1 METKARH
8 GLQLGGNTLWLE
20 YAHCVPVIPPP
31 ATNTLDW
38 ICDMCNAVNFA
49 RRIECHKCS
58 TARPNNPQRAAVEA
72 HAPSPILKVS
82 NLEPHITDD
91 DLRSLFLAHVSV
103 KDVRLVLDKYT
114 GLPRG
119 LAFVEMFS
127 VGEATR
133 ALGLLH
139 GAVLPGSSQP
149 LRLCYARDKFGGTG
163 TGPSGTAAGAEAL
176 EAAQAMSMYSNWEPK
191 AFDARALDGAEGVQ
205 EEQPSSSQEHQQMQG
220 QGQTPAGFVYDQAS
234 GYWFDAASGYYYDA
248 NSGLYY
254 HRSTNQ
260 WYSYNHSTG
269 DYAAVGGGNGS
280 GDGEGSGTSTVY
292 QAGSTTSAA
301 GPISAS
307 TATHVATRQHSVLTS
322 APKPAGG
329 GSGSTK
335 RVGAVIGAAP
345 VLNAQGLLAAA
356 ALAEEKSK
364 MAQKASQQL
373 LAKQQGKQQTG
384 SKATMQQQQARP
396 HVAGAQVPAQVQGVI
411 HRGKWA
417 QRSQQ

>member
-1 METKARH
+1 M
-8 GLQLGGNTLWLE
+8 
-20 YAHCVPVIPPP
+20 VPCYPG
-31 ATNTLDW
+31 
-38 ICDMCNAVNFA
+38 
-49 RRIECHKCS
+49 
-58 TARPNNPQRAAVEA
+58 
-72 HAPSPILKVS
+72 
-82 NLEPHITDD
+82 
-91 DLRSLFLAHVSV
+91 LRSPFAYATHVINLA
-103 KDVRLVLDKYT
+103 
-114 GLPRG
+114 
-119 LAFVEMFS
+119 EQ
-127 VGEATR
+127 
-133 ALGLLH
+133 ALGLLVRQRVQRPWRQLRY
-139 GAVLPGSSQP
+139 GGNYLALAVRHRIRVPGPQPMRLLLRPETCLGNAVVGQMVLKTSSQHGKSAT
-149 LRLCYARDKFGGTG
+149 CI
-163 TGPSGTAAGAEAL
+163 TAVVTL
-176 EAAQAMSMYSNWEPK
+176 ISQAMSMYSNWEPK